1 MRSLPAAALVAVLSS
16 TGASAVDSEIPQ
28 IPEPMVFD
36 LVRPLGA
43 RRGELEVNTLCAV
56 PLTGRHH
63 NFSWEPETEYEI
75 GRGYAIEPQVIF
87 ENGTFEGFQLTGQKT
102 MGTLFKHRAI
112 HGLLL
117 RGEYTLDRKQL
128 LSDSVYLFGM
138 RLSKRWSCFAI
149 NGFRRTAYWD
159 GGRFVWLVNPTVFYH
174 VNPRLEIGVESN
186 FELGLSQ
193 QNRQLITP
201 QFHYN
206 ITKMSEFQFGLGLE
220 YGRKEHPRLLAI
232 WRVVK
237 QVR

>member
-1 MRSLPAAALVAVLSS
+1 
-16 TGASAVDSEIPQ
+16 
-28 IPEPMVFD
+28 MVFD